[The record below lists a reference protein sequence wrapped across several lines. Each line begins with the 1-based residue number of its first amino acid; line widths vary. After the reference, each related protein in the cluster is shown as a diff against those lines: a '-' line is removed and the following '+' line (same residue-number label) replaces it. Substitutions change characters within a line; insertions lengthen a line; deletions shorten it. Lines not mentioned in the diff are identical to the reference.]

1 MDSVS
6 IKDQIIFFSDHLK
19 NEDDAYNLYKG
30 LYATEL
36 KNSLENLNLDY
47 FFFLEGLGISRI
59 IKKFETQKHYNRC
72 YKIFDEILDEFFKKE
87 DDNEL
92 PF

>member
-47 FFFLEGLGISRI
+47 FFFL
-59 IKKFETQKHYNRC
+59 
-72 YKIFDEILDEFFKKE
+72 
-87 DDNEL
+87 
-92 PF
+92 